1 MNKNKIKNTLIP
13 LKSDIKTLNFVGFD
27 VETYDVKG
35 VQTFYFGSLY
45 YYDDKGVEQFE
56 TYFDRELLIRR
67 ILTPFFKDY
76 YIVATNLAFDYSS
89 LFYGTKFWN
98 DLDLVWRGSDLIT
111 VKYNLPN
118 KKGSISFI
126 DTFNYVGFSV
136 KALGDIIGTQKGEQ
150 PSYIGKRKSNTQQE
164 LKDFI
169 AYNKIDCKIS
179 CDFMYFLQKGIND
192 TGGNLKLTIASSS
205 LDTWRRSFMVGNL
218 TKEQHTLNDDSIKDF
233 IHKGYYG
240 GRTEVFKKGVLK
252 NMNYYDVNSLY
263 PFEMLKDLPNPN
275 SVFIPKLKNID
286 NIIKYT
292 GMTHCLVQVPQ
303 DMKYPILPY
312 RHKITNKLIFPTGTI
327 KGHWNHNELNYAIT
341 KGCKVLKIYKQLC
354 YKYTFKPFKDYIK
367 TLYNK
372 RLEYKKDNNSMQLV
386 VKLLMNSLYGKFAQ
400 SKRLNTVIKDISLMT
415 PENQVKALLFD
426 EGDIKDNFLV
436 TTTTE
441 QFNGIFAFPILSSYI
456 SSSARITIHKY
467 IEKHNAVYCDTDSIV
482 TKDVLEEGKELGAMK
497 LESHLLKCEFI
508 KPKLYYMLEESGKEV
523 IKMKGVNRAN
533 IKDFNSMKRGES
545 IKKTKFSKIKES
557 VNRRLSPNTI
567 IKVEKNINMQDD
579 KRVWNLNESVP
590 INIIEE

>member
-1 MNKNKIKNTLIP
+1 MNQNKIKNTLIP
-13 LKSDIKTLNFVGFD
+13 LKSDIKTHKFVGFD

-45 YYDDKGVEQFE
+45 YYDDKGDEQFE

-67 ILTPFFKDY
+67 ILTPFFKHH

-89 LFYGTKFWN
+89 LFYGTSFWN
-98 DLDLVWRGSDLIT
+98 DLNLIWRGSDLIT

-126 DTFNYVGFSV
+126 DTFNCVGFSV
-136 KALGDIIGTQKGEQ
+136 KKLGEIIGTPKGIQ
-150 PSYIGKRKSNTQQE
+150 PKYIGQRKSNTSQE

-169 AYNKIDCKIS
+169 AYNKLDCKIS
-179 CDFMYFLQKGIND
+179 CDFMYFLQKGINEI
-192 TGGNLKLTIASSS
+192 GGNLKLTIASSS
-205 LDTWRRSFMVGNL
+205 LDTWRRAFMVGNL
-218 TKEQHTLNDDSIKDF
+218 TKEQHTLKDDTIKEF
-233 IHKGYYG
+233 IHKAYYG
-240 GRTEVFKKGVLK
+240 DRTEVFKKGVLK

-263 PFEMLKDLPNPN
+263 PSEMLKELPNPN
-275 SVFIPKLKNID
+275 SVFKPLSFSSD
-286 NIIKYT
+286 NIIKYM
-292 GMTHCLVQVPQ
+292 GVSECLVYVPISLN
-303 DMKYPILPY
+303 YPVLPY

-327 KGHWNHNELNYAIT
+327 KGDWNHNELNYAIT
-341 KGCKVLKIYKQLC
+341 KGCKILNIYNQVC
-354 YKYTFKPFKDYIK
+354 YKYTFTPFKDYVT
-367 TLYNK
+367 TLYNQ
-372 RLEYKKDNNSMQLV
+372 RLEFKKDKNPMELV

-400 SKRLNTVIKDISLMT
+400 SKRMNTVIKDINLMT
-415 PENQVKALLFD
+415 PKEQVQALLFD
-426 EGDIKDNFLV
+426 KGDIKDNFLV
-436 TTTTE
+436 TTSTE
-441 QFNGIFAFPILSSYI
+441 EFDGIFAFPILSSYI

-467 IEKHNAVYCDTDSIV
+467 IEKYNAVYCDTDSIV
-482 TKDVLEEGKELGAMK
+482 TKETLPQSKELGDMK
-497 LESHLLKCEFI
+497 LEAHLLKCEFI

-533 IKDFNSMKRGES
+533 IDDFNSMKRGEV

-557 VNRRLSPNTI
+557 VNRRLKPNTI

-579 KRVWNLNESVP
+579 KRVWKENESSP